1 MSYLLLTGATG
12 LLGSYLLGTAL
23 RAGRRVA
30 VLLRAS
36 RTESIEQRIEAMIVR
51 WERESGRVLPRPV
64 ILEGN
69 LHQADLGL
77 DARRLRWVAR
87 HCNAVLHC
95 AASLSFESGERDEEP
110 WRSNLDGTR
119 HVLDVCRRTSIRQY
133 HHVSTSYVCGLREG
147 RILETELDEG
157 QSFANDY
164 ERSKAEAEKIVRS
177 AEFLDPPT
185 IYRPAIIVGDSRTGH
200 TTTFHGF
207 YAPLKI
213 MHAMVYQI
221 GATDVSNA
229 SYLEVLG
236 LTGRE
241 KKNFVPVDWVA
252 RVISH
257 IVDRPE
263 HHGRTY
269 HLTPDQQ
276 ADTSLVGE
284 VVEASLRQYVD
295 EKGWMEVRAGGDGPI
310 ESLFRNQMHV
320 YRSYWRSDP
329 EFDRANTMA
338 AAPTLP
344 CPTVDRAMLMRMARF
359 ALRTNFGW
367 PRPQPPELEPGACAD
382 LRPWLEAARKEPVN
396 GRVRTSVGLQV
407 NGPGG
412 GQWELLLADRSVAGA
427 EDGLP
432 ARPIATLYMNAKTF
446 ERLAAKECSGR
457 EAIEE
462 GSVLVEGNGVPPEM
476 VQHAM
481 AALGELRRSH

>member
-12 LLGSYLLGTAL
+12 LLGSYLLGAAL

-30 VLLRAS
+30 VVSRAS
-36 RTESIEQRIEAMIVR
+36 RTESIGQRIEALVVR

-64 ILEGN
+64 VLEGD
-69 LHQADLGL
+69 LHQPDLGL

-87 HCNAVLHC
+87 HCHAVLHC
-95 AASLSFESGERDEEP
+95 AASLTFESGNRDEEP

-119 HVLDVCRRTSIRQY
+119 HVLELCRRTGIREY
-133 HHVSTSYVCGLREG
+133 HHVSTAYVCGLREG
-147 RILETELDEG
+147 RVLETELDEG

-207 YAPLKI
+207 YTPLKI
-213 MHAMVYQI
+213 MHAMVHQFDT
-221 GATDVSNA
+221 AEASSA
-229 SYLEVLG
+229 SYLEALG
-236 LTGRE
+236 LSGRE

-269 HLTPDQQ
+269 HLAPEQRV
-276 ADTSLVGE
+276 DTSLVGE
-284 VVEASLRQYVD
+284 VVETSLRQDVV
-295 EKGWMEVRAGGDGPI
+295 EKGRRDVPSGGDVPL
-310 ESLFRNQMHV
+310 EFLFRSQMDV

-329 EFDRANTMA
+329 EFDRTNTMA

-367 PRPQPPELEPGACAD
+367 PRPRLPELGPGACAD
-382 LRPWLEAARKEPVN
+382 LRPWLEAADKEPVN

-412 GQWELLLADRSVAGA
+412 GQWELLLADQSVAGA
-427 EDGLP
+427 VHGLP
-432 ARPIATLYMNAKTF
+432 AHPTATLYMNAKTF
-446 ERLAAKECSGR
+446 ERLATRVCSGR
-457 EAIEE
+457 EAVEE

-476 VQHAM
+476 VQNALK
-481 AALGELRRSH
+481 ALGELRRSQ